1 MDKNGILAICM
12 SFLIGIGNSQV
23 TIPDSSAYQYKLD
36 YDIPESPAFSILDA
50 NPSKIMRG
58 SAAKEFA
65 LNVANNFISNNKQ
78 EAGIATDFNPYFV
91 FGGRMANVDVYRN
104 NYFKRM
110 LANTQL
116 SFASI
121 RTDEFP
127 EDNLFSGGIR
137 ITLIDAF
144 DLLQDRRLGL
154 DIDTALIPTNNPPN
168 PGDPD
173 NVYKEEIIE
182 IQQLKQ
188 AYEKAKERIKDKRG
202 GALSLGVATAQ
213 RAINGK
219 LSADSLFNYRNQ
231 IWLSGQYNFGSGL
244 NMMGLCMWRNTM
256 IISGDVNELIVGL
269 GLRYLGRKAN
279 FGGEI
284 VYSDQKDYLEIGA
297 NIEVLVAKGVLLAV
311 SVGNGSQDG
320 DEENGRLF
328 VKPTFK
334 YNISE

>member
-1 MDKNGILAICM
+1 M
-12 SFLIGIGNSQV
+12 SFLIGTVNSQI

-91 FGGRMANVDVYRN
+91 FGGRLTNLDVYRN
-104 NYFKRM
+104 SYFKRM

-137 ITLIDAF
+137 ITLVDAF
-144 DLLQDRRLGL
+144 DLLQDSQLGQ
-154 DIDTALIPTNNPPN
+154 DIDSALRPSDPP
-168 PGDPD
+168 DP
-173 NVYKEEIIE
+173 NRPASEFSEEIIE
-182 IQQLKQ
+182 IAQLKQ
-188 AYEKAKERIKDKRG
+188 SYERAKERVRDKKG
-202 GALSLGVATAQ
+202 GALSMGAASAQ
-213 RAINGK
+213 RASNGK

-231 IWLSGQYNFGSGL
+231 VWLSGQYNFGDGF

-256 IISGDVNELIVGL
+256 IISGDVNELVVGF
-269 GLRYLGRKAN
+269 GVRYLGKKAN

-311 SVGNGSQDG
+311 SIGNGSQEG
-320 DEENGRLF
+320 DEENSRLI